1 MRVLKFGG
9 SSLATPARIRDVG
22 RILIDRARREPIIV
36 VVSAFHGVTNQLLEC
51 ARLAERGDAAYE
63 GILHEITR
71 RHRIAAVRLAGR
83 RSRAVRERVEGLL
96 AELRDTLHGIKLLRH
111 CPLQAL
117 DMAASFGERLSAEIV
132 AAHLARWLPAVAVDS
147 RQLVVTDDQFTHA
160 AVLFP
165 KTNRVT
171 KAYFARLFRRRA
183 RSVPV
188 VTGFIA
194 ATEDGRTTT
203 IGRNGSDYS
212 AAIIG
217 AAVGASVVEIW
228 TDVDGVLSADPRFV
242 PSAFALPHISY
253 EEAMELSYFG
263 AKVLHSATIAPAVA
277 RKIPILIKNTFNP
290 AASGTLISGQKPE
303 GEPPIAKGISSV
315 DDISLLTLR
324 SASMVGVPGTAE
336 RLFRT
341 LAARRVNVILISQ
354 ASSEHTICFAVRSV
368 DAGNAVAAIESEFR
382 FEMQHQATRL
392 DHAPK
397 QAIVAVVGDGMKG
410 RPGVSGRVFDA
421 LGRHNINISAIAQGA
436 SERNI
441 SCVIDAAQEVR
452 ALNVIHQAFFEKR
465 RRLALAVIG
474 VGNIGGA
481 LLQQLHQQRS
491 YLLSQGFD
499 PIVVALADSK
509 RFVMNP
515 DGISLSLWR
524 EALNGSR
531 RAMSPRAF
539 ATAAARLEL
548 TNAALVDCTADD
560 AIVEAY
566 PKFIDANFHIVTPN
580 KRANVLPWPRYQAL
594 QELLRRRQ
602 KYFLYET
609 NVGAGLPVMSTLRD
623 LIASGDEVVKIEGI
637 LSGTLSYLFN
647 TYDASVPFSE
657 LVAEARTLGFTEP
670 DPREDLSGEDV
681 ARKLLILAREIG
693 LQMDIDEVRVK
704 SLVPGPLS
712 GGAFSPRFFTAFK
725 KYDNDMRRR
734 FQAAQAR
741 GNVLRYV
748 GVLEKR
754 RARASLRECPPGHPL
769 ASAKGSDNII
779 AFTTKRYARTPLVV
793 QGPGAGADVT
803 AMGVFSDILKL
814 LHYLPT

>member
-9 SSLATPARIRDVG
+9 SSLATPARVRDVG
-22 RILIDRARREPIIV
+22 RIVLDSGNREPVIV
-36 VVSAFHGVTNQLLEC
+36 VVSAFQGVTNQLVEC
-51 ARLAERGDAAYE
+51 ARLAERADDAYE
-63 GILHEITR
+63 RILLELTR
-71 RHRIAAVRLAGR
+71 RHRAAAVKLSGR
-83 RSRAVRERVEGLL
+83 RSRAVRDRVERLL
-96 AELRDTLHGIKLLRH
+96 AELRDTLHGIRLLRH

-117 DMAASFGERLSAEIV
+117 DMTASFGERLSAEIV
-132 AAHLARWLPAVAVDS
+132 AAHLSIAVPAAFVDS
-147 RQLVVTDDQFTHA
+147 RELVVTDDQFTQA
-160 AVLFP
+160 AVVFP
-165 KTNRVT
+165 KTNRLT
-171 KAYFARLFRRRA
+171 KAFFTRFFRRRTRA
-183 RSVPV
+183 VPV

-194 ATEDGRTTT
+194 STEDGRTTT

-212 AAIIG
+212 AAIVG
-217 AAVGASVVEIW
+217 AAVGASVIEIW

-277 RKIPILIKNTFNP
+277 RQIPILIKNTLNP
-290 AASGTLISGQKPE
+290 RAPGTLISSQRTD
-303 GEPPIAKGISSV
+303 GEAPIAKGISSV

-324 SASMVGVPGTAE
+324 GMSMVGVPGTAE

-341 LAARRVNVILISQ
+341 LAVRRVNVILISQ
-354 ASSEHTICFAVRSV
+354 ASSEHTICFAVRRV
-368 DAGNAVAAIESEFR
+368 DVANATAAIEAEFR
-382 FEMQHQATRL
+382 FELQHQSARL
-392 DHAPK
+392 DHAPD

-410 RPGVSGRVFDA
+410 RPGVSGGLFGA

-452 ALNVIHQAFFEKR
+452 ALNVIHQAFFERR

-481 LLQQLHQQRS
+481 LLRQLHQQRA
-491 YLLSQGFD
+491 YLREQGFD
-499 PIVVALADSK
+499 PIVIGLADSR
-509 RFVMNP
+509 RFVLDP
-515 DGISLSLWR
+515 EGIDLAHWR
-524 EALNGSR
+524 QRLTASR
-531 RAMSPRAF
+531 RRMSPDAF
-539 ATAAARLEL
+539 AHAAAGLEL

-560 AIVEAY
+560 SVVSAY
-566 PKFIDANFHIVTPN
+566 PRFIDANFHIVTPN
-580 KRANVLPWPRYQAL
+580 KRANVLPWARYAAL
-594 QELLRRRQ
+594 QERLRRRQ

-623 LIASGDEVVKIEGI
+623 LIASGDEIVKIEGI

-647 TYDASVPFSE
+647 TYDGTVPFST
-657 LVAEARTLGFTEP
+657 LVSEARRLGFTEP

-693 LQMDIDEVRVK
+693 LQMDIDQVSVR

-712 GGAFSPRFFTAFK
+712 RGGFSPRFFAAFAK
-725 KYDNDMRRR
+725 HDADMRKRL
-734 FQAAQAR
+734 QAAQSR

-748 GVLEKR
+748 GVLEKG
-754 RARASLRECPPGHPL
+754 RAQASLRECPPGHPL
-769 ASAKGSDNII
+769 AAAKGSDNII
-779 AFTTKRYARTPLVV
+779 AFTTKRYSRTPLVV